1 MLPED
6 GRKQLT
12 LQLSSSF
19 RPRRH
24 NGVEVAPQFAHSD
37 LTPPGAVFPWA
48 GRWARGGG
56 VAEGAAWRPV
66 FKLLRRDGAAEAEVG
81 DASYGVWDDIIG
93 TEAECPCREERAGM
107 LRGINVSS
115 SRWCFD
121 EDLGRPRVLTGGVG
135 VGATG
140 VAVGETRSEEGDK
153 VIGGERNEDMDMY
166 GSPKV
171 KGVASLGRSGFTWV
185 AIDGI
190 AGILKA

>member
-1 MLPED
+1 
-6 GRKQLT
+6 
-12 LQLSSSF
+12 
-19 RPRRH
+19 
-24 NGVEVAPQFAHSD
+24 
-37 LTPPGAVFPWA
+37 VFPWV

-93 TEAECPCREERAGM
+93 TEAECACREERAGM
-107 LRGINVSS
+107 LGGINVSS
-115 SRWCFD
+115 SLWCFD

-135 VGATG
+135 VGATV

-153 VIGGERNEDMDMY
+153 VTGGERNEDTY

-171 KGVASLGRSGFTWV
+171 KGVASLGRSGFACV

-190 AGILKA
+190 TGILKA